1 MPTHALSA
9 TALLFATA
17 LSTVLSTVLPVAH
30 AQNLIGEIGQPV
42 ETGTSGAWARALA
55 TDDGWYMGVGTNG
68 DFHIGAL
75 TQTGSSLNDWSFDRT
90 AWVRGTD
97 HGGLKDHAIRRCPD
111 GTWLHVAST
120 ANNDPND
127 SAYSWRLS
135 SDFQILASGVVE
147 ENYPQRAHN
156 DMATLCS
163 PNVQGA
169 VFTAFG
175 GSTKTATFFHI
186 DETANTSETQVIGE
200 ILTEG
205 ASFLDDAPTERIILV
220 SASHLY
226 GLQIDTF
233 DYDLNLI
240 DHHELDVP
248 PDNERSFWPQR
259 ILRIGQY
266 YVIAAMSMNEAGG
279 SDTGDVWLHV
289 LDEEFNLLEQH
300 RVTNYGSGRSSAMRP
315 WMERMDDLL
324 IVSYDILT
332 THTFVAIQLN
342 LDGVDD
348 VDTGFPDAGGDGE
361 SDDADG
367 AEDAAA
373 QGADAKEG
381 GCSVAGGS
389 VGGMALTLA
398 MVAAARRRSSV

>member
-1 MPTHALSA
+1 MFT
-9 TALLFATA
+9 TALFATA
-17 LSTVLSTVLPVAH
+17 LTTAFSVAE

-42 ETGTSGAWARALA
+42 ETGTSGAWTRALA

-68 DFHIGAL
+68 DFHIGKL
-75 TQTGSSLNDWSFDRT
+75 TQTGSGLNDWSFDRSS
-90 AWVRGTD
+90 WVRGTD

-120 ANNDPND
+120 ANIDPND
-127 SAYSWRLS
+127 SAYAWRLTE
-135 SDFQILASGVVE
+135 DFQIIASGIVE

-186 DETANTSETQVIGE
+186 DDTANTSETQVIGE

-240 DHHELDVP
+240 EHLEIDVP

-259 ILRIGQY
+259 IMRIGQY

-300 RVTNYGSGRSSAMRP
+300 RITNYGSGRSSAMRP
-315 WMERMDDLL
+315 WMERMDDML

-332 THTFVAIQLN
+332 THTFVAIELN

-348 VDTGFPDAGGDGE
+348 VDTGFPDAGGDDGE
-361 SDDADG
+361 DGDGSEVDDP
-367 AEDAAA
+367 AASTDDK
-373 QGADAKEG
+373 GG
-381 GCSVAGGS
+381 GCMVTGGSAGGL
-389 VGGMALTLA
+389 ALTLA
-398 MVAAARRRSSV
+398 LLGARRRRND